1 MALATLDWM
10 TQDAERLAQCNH
22 DHPQAVLGPQQ
33 LEDGSWVVRVWMPDA
48 SRVVLLHQ
56 GHEHVL
62 ENPHHAW
69 VFEAELSSNP
79 GSQYRCLLYTS
90 PSPRDRG

>member
-33 LEDGSWVVRVWMPDA
+33 LEDGRWVVRV
-48 SRVVLLHQ
+48 
-56 GHEHVL
+56 
-62 ENPHHAW
+62 
-69 VFEAELSSNP
+69 
-79 GSQYRCLLYTS
+79 
-90 PSPRDRG
+90 

>member
-1 MALATLDWM
+1 MH
-10 TQDAERLAQCNH
+10 H

-33 LEDGSWVVRVWMPDA
+33 LEDGRWVVRLDA
-48 SRVVLLHQ
+48 RRLPVVLPHQ

-69 VFEAELSSNP
+69 IFEGELSSNP
-79 GSQYRCLLYTS
+79 GSHHRLRVER
-90 PSPRDRG
+90 RDHP

>member
-33 LEDGSWVVRVWMPDA
+33 LEDGRSAGDYGIKAESTFHLV
-48 SRVVLLHQ
+48 Q
-56 GHEHVL
+56 GMNYPESMARFQPPV
-62 ENPHHAW
+62 PK
-69 VFEAELSSNP
+69 P
-79 GSQYRCLLYTS
+79 
-90 PSPRDRG
+90 